1 MLVKALALSIAV
13 LAVSACSTNR
23 VGLTYQSSPAVV
35 IPSASSAMLSV
46 GSFVDRRGETATWF
60 GAIRGGYGNPLKTL
74 EATQSISVL
83 VQTAFSDGLRARGL
97 QSSNAGYQISGII
110 KNSTVANSCAA
121 KPMQKLRSAF
131 LSFQQATG
139 CSIRHTRLMSLTVL

>member
-60 GAIRGGYGNPLKTL
+60 GGFAEGTAI
-74 EATQSISVL
+74 
-83 VQTAFSDGLRARGL
+83 
-97 QSSNAGYQISGII
+97 
-110 KNSTVANSCAA
+110 
-121 KPMQKLRSAF
+121 
-131 LSFQQATG
+131 
-139 CSIRHTRLMSLTVL
+139 H